1 MCINCTVL
9 GTVQAVPIALKT
21 INFKGVEE
29 IPLLHKEV
37 KKMICYEKSS
47 LNAAA
52 VAAQSVAANAFVSFP
67 INNLLT
73 GVAIKHPA
81 GSSSVSLIRGLYLV
95 SVNADVVPAAAGNVG
110 LQLLSTTESTSS
122 VINGA
127 ESVVTGVADTAVN
140 ISFTTLVRVRPSCCA
155 VNNTTSLQV
164 QATAAATI
172 NRAAIS
178 VVKLA

>member
-1 MCINCTVL
+1 
-9 GTVQAVPIALKT
+9 
-21 INFKGVEE
+21 
-29 IPLLHKEV
+29 
-37 KKMICYEKSS
+37 MICYEKSS

-127 ESVVTGVADTAVN
+127 ESIADTAVN

-172 NRAAIS
+172 NKAAIS

>member
-1 MCINCTVL
+1 
-9 GTVQAVPIALKT
+9 
-21 INFKGVEE
+21 
-29 IPLLHKEV
+29 
-37 KKMICYEKSS
+37 MICYEKSS

-95 SVNADVVPAAAGNVG
+95 SVNADVVPAAGNVG

-127 ESVVTGVADTAVN
+127 ESIVTGVADTAVN
-140 ISFTTLVRVRPSCCA
+140 ISFTTLIRVRSSCCA
-155 VNNTTSLQV
+155 VNNITSLQV

>member
-1 MCINCTVL
+1 
-9 GTVQAVPIALKT
+9 
-21 INFKGVEE
+21 
-29 IPLLHKEV
+29 
-37 KKMICYEKSS
+37 MICYEKSS

-52 VAAQSVAANAFVSFP
+52 VAAQTVAANAFVSFP

-95 SVNADVVPAAAGNVG
+95 SVNADVVPAAGNVG

-127 ESVVTGVADTAVN
+127 ESIVTGVADTAVN

>member
-1 MCINCTVL
+1 
-9 GTVQAVPIALKT
+9 
-21 INFKGVEE
+21 
-29 IPLLHKEV
+29 
-37 KKMICYEKSS
+37 MICYEKSS

-52 VAAQSVAANAFVSFP
+52 VAAQSVAANGFVSFP

-81 GSSSVSLIRGLYLV
+81 GSSSVSLIRGLCLV
-95 SVNADVVPAAAGNVG
+95 SVNADVVPAAGNVG

-127 ESVVTGVADTAVN
+127 ESVVTGVADTAGN
-140 ISFTTLVRVRPSCCA
+140 ISFPTLVRVRPSCCA

>member
-1 MCINCTVL
+1 
-9 GTVQAVPIALKT
+9 
-21 INFKGVEE
+21 
-29 IPLLHKEV
+29 
-37 KKMICYEKSS
+37 MICYEKSS

-52 VAAQSVAANAFVSFP
+52 VAAQSVVANAIVSFP

-95 SVNADVVPAAAGNVG
+95 SVNADVVPAAGNVG

-127 ESVVTGVADTAVN
+127 ESIVTGVADTAVN

>member
-1 MCINCTVL
+1 
-9 GTVQAVPIALKT
+9 
-21 INFKGVEE
+21 
-29 IPLLHKEV
+29 
-37 KKMICYEKSS
+37 MICYEKSS

-95 SVNADVVPAAAGNVG
+95 SVNADVVPAAGNVG

-127 ESVVTGVADTAVN
+127 ESIVTGVADTAVN
-140 ISFTTLVRVRPSCCA
+140 ISFTTLIRVRPSCCA
-155 VNNTTSLQV
+155 VNNITSLQV

>member
-1 MCINCTVL
+1 MVYN
-9 GTVQAVPIALKT
+9 K
-21 INFKGVEE
+21 
-29 IPLLHKEV
+29 
-37 KKMICYEKSS
+37 CYEKSS

-52 VAAQSVAANAFVSFP
+52 IAAQSVVANGFVEFP

-73 GVAIKHPA
+73 GIAIKHPSD
-81 GSSSVSLIRGLYLV
+81 SSSISLIRGLYLV
-95 SVNADVVPAAAGNVG
+95 SVNADVVPAVAGNVG

-127 ESVVTGVADTAVN
+127 ETVVTGAADTAVN
-140 ISFTTLVRVRPSCCA
+140 LAFTTLVRVRPSCCA
-155 VNNTTSLQV
+155 VNNVTSLQV

-172 NRAAIS
+172 NRAAIT

>member
-1 MCINCTVL
+1 
-9 GTVQAVPIALKT
+9 
-21 INFKGVEE
+21 
-29 IPLLHKEV
+29 
-37 KKMICYEKSS
+37 MICYEKSS

-95 SVNADVVPAAAGNVG
+95 SVNADVVPAAGNVG

-127 ESVVTGVADTAVN
+127 ESIVTGVADTAVN
-140 ISFTTLVRVRPSCCA
+140 ISFTTLIRVRPSCCT

>member
-1 MCINCTVL
+1 
-9 GTVQAVPIALKT
+9 
-21 INFKGVEE
+21 
-29 IPLLHKEV
+29 
-37 KKMICYEKSS
+37 MICYEKSS

-95 SVNADVVPAAAGNVG
+95 SVNADVVPAAAAGNVG
-110 LQLLSTTESTSS
+110 LQLLSTTESTSA

-127 ESVVTGVADTAVN
+127 ESIVTGVADTAVN

>member
-1 MCINCTVL
+1 
-9 GTVQAVPIALKT
+9 
-21 INFKGVEE
+21 
-29 IPLLHKEV
+29 
-37 KKMICYEKSS
+37 MICYEKSS

-110 LQLLSTTESTSS
+110 LQLLRK
-122 VINGA
+122 A
-127 ESVVTGVADTAVN
+127 H
-140 ISFTTLVRVRPSCCA
+140 LLLLMVRKA
-155 VNNTTSLQV
+155 LL
-164 QATAAATI
+164 
-172 NRAAIS
+172 
-178 VVKLA
+178 LALLTQL

>member
-1 MCINCTVL
+1 
-9 GTVQAVPIALKT
+9 
-21 INFKGVEE
+21 
-29 IPLLHKEV
+29 
-37 KKMICYEKSS
+37 MICYEKSS

-81 GSSSVSLIRGLYLV
+81 GSSSVNLIRGLYLV
-95 SVNADVVPAAAGNVG
+95 SVNADVVPAAGNVG

-127 ESVVTGVADTAVN
+127 ESIVTGVADTAVN
-140 ISFTTLVRVRPSCCA
+140 ISFTTLIRVRPSCCA
-155 VNNTTSLQV
+155 VNNITSLQV